1 MPSAGTQ
8 NPVSRLLSWSVL
20 LCSAAV
26 LLFWHLGRPYLW
38 QDEAATAVLAQRMLR
53 FGRPLA
59 YDGLN
64 LITIDHSAAED
75 VKNVD
80 QRTRDPQ
87 TAITFYIQRGDL
99 KKDTAWKWQPWGQF
113 VVAAASLKLFG
124 ETTFAARMPF
134 AIAAVMTVLLLF
146 EFALRHFENRR
157 LAILA
162 CAFLISNS
170 YWILHSRQCRY
181 YVLSSMFL
189 MLTLTAYAYWQRGG
203 RAGALM
209 FVTAAWCWFQVDYGT
224 VWPVLAILF
233 LDAFIADRRRFWRPL
248 LVGTVLALT
257 IAPFLYYYEL
267 WGRLSI
273 QDGTWS
279 QRFLLNLFNANEYVV
294 PVVVGTAAIAILV
307 YRRRTLPFLDKRLV
321 GIVCAIFVA
330 LLFWI
335 PSVAPAPFLRYLI
348 AVAPLGCLLVA
359 WVFIRLGERSFRG
372 FAWAAAVIYVATP
385 WLGLPL
391 HALPIRQRDA
401 SLFRPELSALGRDVF
416 GHPAD
421 PNGPVIEWLER
432 NAKTSDEILINYED
446 IPLMFYLPNPIR
458 GGIAAFRAE
467 DDQKRPPDFVVL
479 RRSADF
485 GHWPVYAREMKR
497 YSWEPIPINAP
508 DIICGICADPIA
520 QEHRDAGYDA
530 YHAAPIFI
538 GRRVSGGDQR

>member
-1 MPSAGTQ
+1 MSCAGAQ
-8 NPVSRLLSWSVL
+8 NPVSRLLTWSIL
-20 LCSAAV
+20 LCSASV
-26 LLFWHLGRPYLW
+26 LLFWHLGSPYLW

-59 YDGLN
+59 YDGVN
-64 LITIDHSAAED
+64 LITIDHSTAED
-75 VKNVD
+75 VKNID
-80 QRTRDPQ
+80 QRTRDPEP
-87 TAITFYIQRGDL
+87 AITFYIQHGEM

-124 ETTFAARMPF
+124 ATTFAARMPF

-146 EFALRHFENRR
+146 AFALKHFENCQV
-157 LAILA
+157 AILA
-162 CAFLISNS
+162 CVFLISNS

-189 MLTLTAYAYWQRGG
+189 MLTVTAYAYWQGGG

-224 VWPVLAILF
+224 VWPVFAVLF
-233 LDAFIADRRRFWRPL
+233 VDAFIADRRRFWRPL
-248 LVGTVLALT
+248 LVGTALALA

-267 WGRLSI
+267 WGRLSTRN
-273 QDGTWS
+273 GTWS
-279 QRFLLNLFNANEYVV
+279 QRFLLNLFNANEYLV
-294 PVVVGTAAIAILV
+294 PVVIGAAAIAILV
-307 YRRRTLPFLDKRLV
+307 YRRRTLPVLDKRLV
-321 GIVCAIFVA
+321 RIVCAIFTA

-359 WVFIRLGERSFRG
+359 WVFIRLGERVFRG
-372 FAWAAAVIYVATP
+372 FAWAAAVIYVVTP
-385 WLGLPL
+385 WLSLPL
-391 HALPIRQRDA
+391 HALPIRQRDV
-401 SLFRPELSALGRDVF
+401 SLFRQELSALGRDVF

-421 PNGPVIEWLER
+421 PNGPVIEWLKQ
-432 NAKTSDEILINYED
+432 NANPSDEILINYED
-446 IPLMFYLPNPIR
+446 VPLMFYLPNPIR

-467 DDQKRPPDFVVL
+467 DDDKRPPDFLLL

-485 GHWPVYAREMKR
+485 GHWAVFDRETHR
-497 YSWEPIPINAP
+497 YSWQLIPINAP
-508 DIICGICADPIA
+508 DIRCGICADPIA

-530 YHAAPIFI
+530 DHATPLFI
-538 GRRVSGGDQR
+538 GRRLPGGDRR